1 MILFEKGDKKMTN
14 DLISKL
20 LHNLKHQHKYEP
32 KYQNK
37 KDNRFEMRFSECRFT
52 INTDDAHLEATI
64 RIDYDLTFSMDN
76 VHYLLNKGINNWYIY
91 KHFLKFSYVPLDEE
105 DLQQTL
111 IDLLETYE

>member
-1 MILFEKGDKKMTN
+1 MTN
-14 DLISKL
+14 ELISRL
-20 LHNLKHQHKYEP
+20 LPNLKRQP
-32 KYQNK
+32 TYQDE
-37 KDNRFEMRFSECRFT
+37 KDNRFEMLFSECRFI
-52 INTDDAHLEATI
+52 INTDNAHLEATI

>member
-14 DLISKL
+14 ALIPKL
-20 LHNLKHQHKYEP
+20 LPNLKRKP
-32 KYQNK
+32 TYQDE
-37 KDNRFEMRFSECRFT
+37 KDNRFEMRFSECWFT
-52 INTDDAHLEATI
+52 INTDNLHLEATI

-76 VHYLLNKGINNWYIY
+76 VHYLLDKGINNWYIY
-91 KHFLKFSYVPLDEE
+91 KHFLKFSYAPLDEK